1 MELNRRDSSNVST
14 SASKSQVVVSWYNEG
29 IMAFFNV
36 IIPTF
41 NCEKTLLRAVNSV
54 RKQTYKDY
62 NLIIVDDLSTDKTRE
77 VIRGIKEADVILLDE
92 KRWNGGTRNVAV
104 ENSPAAVYTLFLD
117 ADDEFIDE
125 HFFQKLHDFVIKHD
139 YPDMVRLPYVKH
151 YDATN
156 HERVISARDFNERT
170 VADVAHSPRV
180 AAWTKAVKYELLCPF
195 PENTLMEDVC
205 QHLLQCDI
213 TETVAWFPEPVVRW
227 HINGNSTSHSES
239 PKWKSSAWRF
249 IADLMDLELE
259 KDYTRA
265 RRDGKVRRGG
275 RALLNGKF
283 EL

>member
-1 MELNRRDSSNVST
+1 
-14 SASKSQVVVSWYNEG
+14 
-29 IMAFFNV
+29 MAFFNV

-54 RKQTYKDY
+54 KKQTYKDY

-125 HFFQKLHDFVIKHD
+125 HFFQKLHDFAIKHD
-139 YPDMVRLPYVKH
+139 YPDMVRLPYESYYENMIGDIPAGTSIPKVHQLLK
-151 YDATN
+151 
-156 HERVISARDFNERT
+156 EKSVS
-170 VADVAHSPRV
+170 DVTHSSKV
-180 AAWTKAVKYELLCPF
+180 AAWTKAVKYELLRPF

-205 QHLLQCDI
+205 QHLSQCDV
-213 TETVAWFPEPVVRW
+213 TETVAWFPEVVVRW
-227 HINGNSTSHSES
+227 HINNNSTSHSES
-239 PKWKSSAWRF
+239 PKWQSSAWRF
-249 IADLMDLELE
+249 VADLIDLELE

-265 RRDGKVRRGG
+265 RRDYKVKKAKENLFNG
-275 RALLNGKF
+275 RVAQ
-283 EL
+283 